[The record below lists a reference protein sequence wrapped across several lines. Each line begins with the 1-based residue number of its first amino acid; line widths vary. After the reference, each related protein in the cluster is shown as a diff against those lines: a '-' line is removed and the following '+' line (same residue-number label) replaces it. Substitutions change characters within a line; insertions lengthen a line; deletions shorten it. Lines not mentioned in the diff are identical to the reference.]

1 MSLTLHITS
10 YQRLSPGQE
19 TSKELDRGRL
29 TIGRSP
35 DNDWVL
41 SDPEM
46 VLSKS
51 HCAVEYRDGT
61 YYLTDTST
69 NGVFVNHSDQR
80 LGRGNSVP
88 LDDQD
93 ILSLGDYEIQVRV
106 GDAGRAAPV
115 PDTPYENP
123 ALESSD
129 LFSVI
134 TEQVDIKDQQ
144 IRPSSSSGSS
154 SDDPLALDRTIAPTD
169 DSDPLGLDD
178 SGIEAPDRGQYS
190 SADHLPADREY
201 FRPPEARPDPLASPP
216 EPPPSEPSPPEKPP
230 SSEAAPGGPTP
241 VIPDDW
247 EDSLI
252 LKSPLAGTS
261 PPGAV
266 ADKPSGEESDPFDD
280 LLGEDMAPPSP
291 GVPDDAP
298 GTRTERIDVSR
309 INQAAESAPDA
320 TPPADVP
327 PPTPEAPAARPPQ
340 PPSAPRTGGGET
352 AALHAFLQGAGLAD
366 LDLSSED
373 AEAMMQRI
381 GVIFR
386 RTSQGMMELLRARS
400 SVKNEFRVERTMIMA
415 VENNPLKQLPN
426 VEEAMKAMLTRRDNI
441 WMPADKAIDE
451 GFADI
456 RAHEL
461 AMVAGMQAALKH
473 LLETFDP
480 QQLEGELAEHSRL
493 GDLFGGRKARYWDA
507 FKKLYDRL
515 AARAEDDFQ
524 QLFRQEFAKAYEAQ
538 QQKLRQR

>member
-19 TSKELDRGRL
+19 TSKQLDQGRL

-51 HCAVEYRDGT
+51 HCVVEYRDGA

-69 NGVFVNHSDQR
+69 NGVFVNHADQR

-88 LDDQD
+88 LDDQA
-93 ILSLGDYEIQVRV
+93 ILSLGDYEIQARI
-106 GDAGRAAPV
+106 GDPERAAPV
-115 PDTPYENP
+115 PDATPADP
-123 ALESSD
+123 AFESSD

-134 TEQVDIKDQQ
+134 TEQVDIKDQVRQ
-144 IRPSSSSGSS
+144 PSDESSP
-154 SDDPLALDRTIAPTD
+154 DDPLALDRTIAPTD
-169 DSDPLGLDD
+169 DSDPLGLSD
-178 SGIEAPDRGQYS
+178 SEDRTPDWDQHS

-201 FRPPEARPDPLASPP
+201 FRPPEARPDPQVPSPP
-216 EPPPSEPSPPEKPP
+216 EPPAPEPPSTAPPASEPPSTTKP
-230 SSEAAPGGPTP
+230 AGPAP

-247 EDSLI
+247 DDSLI
-252 LKSPLAGTS
+252 LKPPLAES
-261 PPGAV
+261 PSSA
-266 ADKPSGEESDPFDD
+266 ETDPFDD
-280 LLGEDMAPPSP
+280 LLGEDSAPPTP
-291 GVPDDAP
+291 GAPDDDP
-298 GTRTERIDVSR
+298 GIRTERIDVSQL
-309 INQAAESAPDA
+309 NQAAESSAES
-320 TPPADVP
+320 PPPSDVP
-327 PPTPEAPAARPPQ
+327 SPTPEAPAARPPQ
-340 PPSAPRTGGGET
+340 PPPRSNSGGSEA
-352 AALHAFLQGAGLAD
+352 AALRAFLQGAGLTE

-381 GVIFR
+381 GAIFR
-386 RTSQGMMELLRARS
+386 QTSQGMMDLLRARS

-480 QQLEGELAEHSRL
+480 QQLEQELGEPSRL
-493 GDLFGGRKARYWDA
+493 GSLFGGGKARYWDA
-507 FKKLYDRL
+507 FRKLYNRL
-515 AARAEDDFQ
+515 AAKAEDDFQ